1 MDKDALTRML
11 LNFMIMLPA
20 FSILVY
26 VLPDS
31 APQFNYPMVLILVSI
46 PFIKFFTPQP
56 YKGAVYPLSAIIFL
70 LLLLVTLLADFTSAL
85 SGTAAQLIAL
95 PLHVSTFVSAIMA
108 LSMIIVAEG
117 ILSDKIY
124 KTVAL
129 LILSLGGLLDQ
140 LAIVTY
146 MHTTSTSYFIAYE
159 FINGEEIYSL
169 YTLVVY
175 GYQLV
180 LPLANLKIQI
190 GTFVLGT
197 FLVSIVGILTALYI
211 RGAKDG
217 HETINRFG
225 YPVFMGSIV
234 GTAAFIAIREV
245 TKYNVQL
252 SAVSLSIVV
261 ILFIVGYTS
270 RRSRRLLKD

>member
-1 MDKDALTRML
+1 MDRDLVSRL
-11 LNFMIMLPA
+11 LINFVIMIPA

-26 VLPDS
+26 VLPHS
-31 APQFNYPMVLILVSI
+31 AQEFNYAIVLILVTI

-70 LLLLVTLLADFTSAL
+70 LLVLITLLSNFTTLLA
-85 SGTAAQLIAL
+85 GTAAQYISL
-95 PLHVSTFVSAIMA
+95 PLHISTFVSAIFA

-129 LILSLGGLLDQ
+129 LILGLGGLLDQ

-146 MHTTSTSYFIAYE
+146 MISNGTTYFIAYE
-159 FINGEEIYSL
+159 FINGEELYSL

-190 GTFVLGT
+190 GTFILGT
-197 FLVSIVGILTALYI
+197 FIVSIIGILTALYI
-211 RGAKDG
+211 RGARDG
-217 HETINRFG
+217 RETLNRFG
-225 YPVFMGSIV
+225 YPVFMGSV
-234 GTAAFIAIREV
+234 LGTVAFLIIREV
-245 TKYNVQL
+245 TRYGVQL
-252 SAVSLSIVV
+252 SVVSLSIVV
-261 ILFIVGYTS
+261 TLFLIGLTS
-270 RRSRRLLKD
+270 RRTKRLLKD